1 MMSFILNP
9 HILLRK
15 EKGGGGWGASNQK
28 TTEELH
34 HTGHVFT
41 VIIVRNV
48 RWMAKRGPSL
58 RQKA

>member
-15 EKGGGGWGASNQK
+15 EKGGGGGGGSNQK

-34 HTGHVFT
+34 HTGHMFT
-41 VIIVRNV
+41 VIVRNV